1 MMQRL
6 SAFLMAAAMILGPPL
21 GAQGLL
27 GTGLPRLPDVG
38 SLLDAPLATADG
50 VLSGSAAQV
59 GTVLRQAR
67 LDRLQLL
74 VNNNRDFIERDL
86 DGEPARRGVLL
97 LIDPDTATS
106 AAIAALGFGLAS
118 SETVDGLGLNI
129 TQLTVPAGM
138 SLAKAQKLLRKKV
151 PTADITSD
159 QLHFQSGAGG
169 SGVSAAA
176 AIPPGSAVGVTIGII
191 DGGAVQGVVATR
203 GFAQG
208 APIPSNHGSAV
219 VSLAMRAGA
228 RRLLVA
234 DVYGTDRAGGSSL
247 GIANALGWLVS
258 NGARV
263 ISISL
268 VGPRNP
274 LVERAVSAAQR
285 RGVIVVAAVGNDGSF
300 APPSFPASYGGVLA
314 ITAVDARNR
323 VLIEAGRAA
332 HVDYAAPGAGITA
345 QDRNGHMVPVRGTS
359 FAAPLVAVRA
369 AAALGR
375 GVPAQRISAALDAEA
390 RPISNRRPDPK
401 SGRGLLCG
409 VCR

>member
-21 GAQGLL
+21 VAQGPF
-27 GTGLPRLPDVG
+27 GAGLPQLPAAG
-38 SLLDAPLATADG
+38 PLLQGPLTTAEG
-50 VLSGSAAQV
+50 VLGGGATQIGS
-59 GTVLRQAR
+59 TLRQAR
-67 LDRLQLL
+67 LDRLQS
-74 VNNNRDFIERDL
+74 VVTGNREFIERDI
-86 DGEPARRGVLL
+86 DGEPARRGILL
-97 LIDPDTATS
+97 LIDPDAPTR
-106 AAIAALGFGLAS
+106 AAVAALGFGL
-118 SETVDGLGLNI
+118 SEAQTIDGLGLSV
-129 TQLTVPAGM
+129 TQVTVPAGM
-138 SLAKAQKLLRKKV
+138 SLTRAQKLLRKKV
-151 PTADITSD
+151 PSADFTSD
-159 QLHFQSGAGG
+159 QLHFQSGASDTDIG
-169 SGVSAAA
+169 AAA
-176 AIPPGSAVGVTIGII
+176 TPPRSPVDVTIGII
-191 DGGAVQGVVATR
+191 DGGAVQGVAAIR

-247 GIANALGWLVS
+247 AIVNALGWLVS

-274 LVERAVSAAQR
+274 LVERAVRAAQV
-285 RGVIVVAAVGNDGSF
+285 RGVIVVAAVGNDGSA

-323 VLIEAGRAA
+323 VLIEAGQAT
-332 HVDYAAPGAGITA
+332 HVDYAAPGAGILA
-345 QDRNGHMVPVRGTS
+345 QDRSGRMVSVRGTS
-359 FAAPLVAVRA
+359 FAVPLVAVRA

-375 GVPAQRISAALDAEA
+375 GVPAARVSDALDAEA
-390 RPISNRRPDPK
+390 IPISNRRPDPK
-401 SGRGLLCG
+401 SGRGLICSA
-409 VCR
+409 CR